1 MKLWGGRFQKDT
13 DLLVNELNASISFDQ
28 RLLREDTLTAGEA
41 MDLGGAW
48 TLPWAEGAAYTLSLI
63 HI

>member
-28 RLLREDTLTAGEA
+28 RL
-41 MDLGGAW
+41 
-48 TLPWAEGAAYTLSLI
+48 YLSLI